1 VAARH
6 LAAELAVKLEAR
18 GLAYGYRGHPVGRD
32 VSLVFEAGEVLCL
45 LGPNGGGKT
54 TLFKTLLGLIPA
66 QGGEVLL
73 DGRPLAALGRREVAR
88 AVAYVPQAGTGYFP
102 FTVREIVLMGRTA
115 HLPAFGV
122 PGRRDRD
129 AAEAAIA
136 RLGLAH
142 LADAA
147 FTRISG
153 GERQLALI
161 ARALAQDTRLLVMD
175 EPTASLDFGNQV
187 KVLEQVL
194 ALARSG
200 IGVLLS
206 THDPDHALLCGDRVA
221 LLHHGTL
228 AALGAPHDVLTP
240 EALRAAYGVEVRVEA
255 LALPGQAPRR
265 VCVPAL
271 AGREARPA
279 RG

>member
-1 VAARH
+1 VR
-6 LAAELAVKLEAR
+6 LEAR
-18 GLAYGYRGHPVGRD
+18 ALAYGYRGHSVGRD
-32 VSLVFEAGEVLCL
+32 VSFAFDAGEVLCL

-66 QGGEVLL
+66 QGGGVLL
-73 DGRPLAALGRREVAR
+73 DGRDLRALDRGAIAR
-88 AVAYVPQAGTGYFP
+88 AIAYVPQAGSGYFP
-102 FTVREIVLMGRTA
+102 FSVREVVLMGRTA

-122 PGRRDRD
+122 PSRADHR
-129 AAEAAIA
+129 AAEAAID
-136 RLGLAH
+136 RLGLAA
-142 LADAA
+142 LADAP

-153 GERQLALI
+153 GERQLTLI

-194 ALARSG
+194 ALARAG
-200 IGVLLS
+200 IGILLS
-206 THDPDHALLCGDRVA
+206 THDPDHALACADRVA

-228 AALGAPHDVLTP
+228 AALGPPDEVLTP
-240 EALRAAYGVEVRVEA
+240 AALHAAYGVEVRVETI
-255 LALPGQAPRR
+255 ALPGLAARQ

-271 AGREARPA
+271 RGRREYRAQ
-279 RG
+279 G